1 METRRS
7 YYDAIYLSPHLD
19 DAVLSCGGQ
28 IFQATAV
35 QQAILI
41 VSLTAG
47 DPPQAAVSE
56 FAEGQHQ
63 SWDLLTEAS
72 AQRRAEDAAA
82 CRLIGADYQ
91 HWPVP
96 DCIYRHH
103 PETGTAFY
111 NSDPDIFGTVH
122 PAEYPLVAAL
132 AAQLQDLPPHGR
144 ILAPL
149 TIGNHVDHQ
158 LTRLAA
164 EKCFGEKLVY
174 YEEYPYVQRL
184 GGVTSVIKPDDPHW
198 QAETIPLT
206 EAALQAKLAAIAA
219 YPSQMGNLFN
229 GRQNMIQL
237 VTAYTQ
243 TIGGERVWYRT

>member
-1 METRRS
+1 MQA

-28 IFQATAV
+28 ILQATAD
-35 QQAILI
+35 QKAILI
-41 VSLTAG
+41 VTITAG
-47 DPPQAAVSE
+47 DPPQTAVSD
-56 FAEGQHQ
+56 FAQGQHQ

-72 AQRRAEDAAA
+72 AQRRVEDAAA
-82 CRLIGADYQ
+82 CRLIGADYA

-103 PETGTAFY
+103 PETGLAFY

-122 PAEYPLVAAL
+122 PAEYPLVNEL
-132 AAQLQDLPPHGR
+132 AVKMASLPPHGQA
-144 ILAPL
+144 LAPL

-164 EKCFGEKLVY
+164 EQCFAEKLIY

-184 GGVTSVIKPDDPHW
+184 GGVVSVIPPNDSQW
-198 QAETIPLT
+198 QAEIIPLT
-206 EAALQAKLAAIAA
+206 EGTLQTKIEAIAA

-229 GRQNMIQL
+229 GRLNMIQL
-237 VTAYTQ
+237 LTTYTQ
-243 TIGGERVWYRT
+243 TIGGERLWHKQT